1 MAVGV
6 SPVLYW
12 NRRMTKQ
19 SWTAVEVSA
28 NLWKRRSV
36 MDHEGYKF
44 PPRSEYGSQFGT
56 TDFEPL
62 LNSHQ
67 AAALLR
73 IHHKTLQKIAR
84 RGEIHGT
91 HIGKMWRFRASDL
104 DEWVNRER
112 RRAS

>member
-1 MAVGV
+1 MEHQ
-6 SPVLYW
+6 L
-12 NRRMTKQ
+12 
-19 SWTAVEVSA
+19 
-28 NLWKRRSV
+28 
-36 MDHEGYKF
+36 YKF
-44 PPRSEYGSQFGT
+44 APRSEYGSHFGIN
-56 TDFEPL
+56 DFEPL

-104 DEWVNRER
+104 DEWLNRQR
-112 RRAS
+112 SAAS

>member
-1 MAVGV
+1 MENKL
-6 SPVLYW
+6 S
-12 NRRMTKQ
+12 
-19 SWTAVEVSA
+19 
-28 NLWKRRSV
+28 
-36 MDHEGYKF
+36 KF
-44 PPRSEYGSQFGT
+44 PPRSDYSSVFGT
-56 TDFEPL
+56 HDFEPL

-67 AAALLR
+67 AAALLH

-104 DEWVNRER
+104 DEWLNRQ